1 MTGFFHRV
9 VQTLEKDRLSLMQIF
24 LILFLV
30 FAVRSFIE
38 VCIFGYRSQLANY
51 AHVISFY
58 IACLLGITLILRILS
73 RTDVKKI
80 LNAAVWVCWIVLLP
94 PIVDKF
100 IFHYELGYAYL
111 QPQDML
117 FPLAKLSIGQI
128 ILVSIIFYLCV
139 AYVFLKTGAYTRT
152 ILSGCYPYLFI
163 LTMSTQFIE
172 ARYLTQYSMFL
183 YFLTVSIV
191 LLTLLLYV
199 DNKRFFAGL
208 LRAIKTK
215 IVAVSAGLV
224 LIGASF
230 GGGMSWLSN
239 PLSADF
245 ARVFLSVIAIV
256 LAWVYAAIINDV
268 YDVQI
273 DRVSRKGRPLPLGIL
288 SMKQLKTFA
297 ALSALAS
304 LLISI
309 PLGIYHFAIVSGCL
323 LLGTFYSAPPLRL
336 RKKLLWAPCTIGAGA
351 VLASLIGLVCVKTT
365 FSFEN
370 VVGGILIFW
379 AFSTA
384 SCAKD
389 LSDYEGDKKAGA
401 RTVFT
406 VFGLKRGTR
415 VTQLLLFT
423 AFLSPLILFHQL
435 VDIVVF
441 LPFATS
447 MALLFGRFKKYN
459 LVLLLYFIAL
469 IYCGCRLLGVI
480 I

>member
-24 LILFLV
+24 FILFLV

-117 FPLAKLSIGQI
+117 FPLAKTSIGQI

-152 ILSGCYPYLFI
+152 ILSGCFLYLFI
-163 LTMSTQFIE
+163 LTMGTQFIE
-172 ARYLTQYSMFL
+172 ARFLSQYSMIL
-183 YFLTVSIV
+183 YFLTVSLV

-199 DNKRFFAGL
+199 NNKRVFAGL
-208 LRAIKTK
+208 LGAMKTK
-215 IVAVSAGLV
+215 IAVVFAGLV
-224 LIGASF
+224 LVGASF
-230 GGGMSWLSN
+230 GGAGWLFN
-239 PLSADF
+239 PLKADF
-245 ARVFLSVIAIV
+245 SRVFLSAIAIA
-256 LAWVYAAIINDV
+256 LAWVYAAAVNDI
-268 YDVQI
+268 YDIRI
-273 DRVSRKGRPLPLGIL
+273 DRVSNKRRPLPRGTL
-288 SMKQLKTFA
+288 SMEQLKTFA
-297 ALSALAS
+297 ILSALAS

-323 LLGTFYSAPPLRL
+323 LLGTIYSAPPLRL
-336 RKKLLWAPCTIGAGA
+336 RKRLLWSPCTIGAGA
-351 VLASLIGLVCVKTT
+351 VLASLIGLVCVKIT

-389 LSDYEGDKKAGA
+389 LSDYEGDKKAGV

-415 VTQLLLFT
+415 ITQLLLFT

-441 LPFATS
+441 LSFATS

-459 LVLLLYFIAL
+459 LVLLLYFITL
-469 IYCGCRLLGVI
+469 VYCGCRLLGVI